1 MSLGRAW
8 VHEMPEKMKQ
18 AAEAGFQGIEIFY
31 EDLEYLAKKYGDNT
45 KDENILAAAK
55 EVRELCDG
63 LGLDIFGLQ
72 PFLFYEGL
80 VDRQEHE
87 RKIVKLKLW
96 FRIVKV
102 LGTNTIQIPTNFQQ
116 GGTSGDIDL
125 ITQDLIEVAD
135 LGIKEDPPVRFAYEN
150 IAWGT
155 HIDTWEGIWD
165 IVQRVNR
172 PNFGCCLDTFNI
184 AGRVWADPASPTGK
198 TASAE
203 KDFQASMELLRN
215 TIDISK
221 VYYVQVVD
229 AERMEQPLV
238 EGHPFHVDGQPPRM
252 SWSRNARL
260 FAYETDRGA
269 YLPSVEVAKVLL
281 NDLKF
286 EGWVSME
293 LFSRTLADPEPTGP
307 REHAQRGIASWKRLQ
322 SDLRL

>member
-1 MSLGRAW
+1 MPCRPAIASMSLGRAW
-8 VHEMPEKMKQ
+8 VHEMPEKTKQ
-18 AAEAGFQGIEIFY
+18 AAETGFQGIEIFY
-31 EDLEYLAKKYGDNT
+31 EDLEYLAKKYGDST
-45 KDENILAAAK
+45 QDENILAAAK
-55 EVRELCDG
+55 EVRELCDS
-63 LGLDIFGLQ
+63 LGLEIFGLQ

-80 VDRQEHE
+80 VDRQEHD
-87 RKIVKLKLW
+87 RKIRQLKLW

-102 LGTNTIQIPTNFQQ
+102 LGTYTIQIPTNFQQ

-135 LGIKEDPPVRFAYEN
+135 LGIKEDPPIRFAYEN

-155 HIDTWEGIWD
+155 HVDTWELMWD

-198 TASAE
+198 TANAE
-203 KDFQASMELLRN
+203 NDFQASMERLRN
-215 TIDISK
+215 TVDIKK

-229 AERMEQPLV
+229 AE
-238 EGHPFHVDGQPPRM
+238 H
-252 SWSRNARL
+252 
-260 FAYETDRGA
+260 RGA

-293 LFSRTLADPEPTGP
+293 LFSRTLADPDQAVP
-307 REHAQRGIASWKRLQ
+307 RTHSQRGIAAWKKLQ
-322 SDLRL
+322 SELDL